1 MHSPTIRAM
10 KKFKAA
16 LTMTFIRSLQR
27 RDLDI
32 KEDQPGARQGVSS
45 VKNFPCRRLPAAV
58 NSD

>member
-1 MHSPTIRAM
+1 M